1 MSKLSLTASLFCAL
15 FSNKLLAV
23 EKHLVYSPQNIA
35 VFEVRFF
42 DMNDGPFM
50 DDWPTPAASTWDL
63 NQQQKAKIL
72 EAMRYW
78 AGIITPQPGE
88 LPAIVNVGTFDDV
101 NAAGLSEVVSD
112 GVTSITQ
119 LQGGL
124 NGINTGELSFGS
136 HAQFV
141 IGKMDFYPGPWR
153 PSQLPR
159 IGQTDLVGLA
169 IHELAHGLGISNM
182 VSDQAGTFT
191 PAFAQYTFGG
201 WTSSLRDDNGNPAS
215 PGQTVL
221 CQGCN
226 NPWHPKAFD
235 VRKDKGYFTGDHVNE
250 VLAGAMPG
258 IPVKMLGD
266 YGDVD
271 NNYMSHIELKNSLMS
286 HQNFRNY
293 TTFMEAELA
302 LLQDLGYQ
310 IDRRNFFGYSLYGDG
325 KTLINRHG
333 YFLRDG
339 NKGIYKEGEYN
350 TASLGVGL
358 HVYGSHNRIY
368 QQADLLTSG
377 AGAAGIRVDGQ
388 NNTLFIEPGTRV
400 HANGLNARGVLFAYG
415 KNHNLIQRGEVQ
427 SLGMNGIAL
436 DVDFGNNLVGNDIDY
451 RGSWMHY
458 VNGYAAPLLAELQGA
473 LVDNVD
479 ISGQL
484 AGKRAAIFIS
494 PNALVNNI
502 NILNGARIAGNIYSN
517 YNQRDALGR
526 PRLTALSFGRLAD
539 KDGRATGLPD
549 PHFRLNY
556 QGNIQ
561 GLDSFAVSAQG
572 GTAVL
577 TGSHK
582 LYSLRIAPQ
591 AALAGYSDYTLHQDG
606 AFINEGLLIPGTTLD
621 KISIAGH
628 YQQSETG
635 ELRLGFNGS
644 GRHDT
649 LAVDGYAE
657 LNGRL
662 TLIPQR
668 DWYAESWRIDS
679 QDLLKTASRSGQFS
693 DINGVLQSP
702 TLTLTRVPDGHDEW
716 QLRMMRASD
725 AYSRYART
733 SNESEVGKAL
743 DQIVSQARPGIQQL
757 YRTLDFSSADGNSV
771 SRALRQLSPGA
782 YSAMYASSL
791 QREQQI
797 ANIISEPHTIP
808 SRIKPGEDEWRS
820 FAIPFGGSFW
830 QQQRDNTVGYNAK
843 SYGLIF
849 GADKRNGENDS
860 LVYGFHGAIGGQ
872 SVSLKAPD
880 SGTGKTTA
888 FNLGLHARYGFAQPE
903 GGYLFGNA
911 RVGVEDGWLERRVRV
926 DDYSANHKSS
936 WTGTTGSVMSGGGYR
951 FALNENISAGPM
963 ASLNYS
969 VLHRGSLTE
978 SGDKGSRLQL
988 DSSTFHSLQSSI
1000 GLTTHASYALS
1011 SGSVVT
1017 AGLQLA
1023 WNHELL
1029 DTSLSQTASFA
1040 DYGAARFKHRAEV
1053 TGRNSMGIKTVAS
1066 YQLNKTVELG
1076 AGVSS
1081 ELFRSGYDSLSGNIS
1096 VSWRF

>member
-159 IGQTDLVGLA
+159 IGQTDLVGVA

-191 PAFAQYTFGG
+191 PAFAQYPFGG
-201 WTSSLRDDNGNPAS
+201 WTSSLRDDNGNPAH

-258 IPVKMLGD
+258 IPVKMLDD

-325 KTLINRHG
+325 KTLINQHG

-339 NKGIYKEGEYN
+339 N
-350 TASLGVGL
+350 
-358 HVYGSHNRIY
+358 
-368 QQADLLTSG
+368 
-377 AGAAGIRVDGQ
+377 
-388 NNTLFIEPGTRV
+388 
-400 HANGLNARGVLFAYG
+400 NARGVLFAYG

-458 VNGYAAPLLAELQGA
+458 VNGYAAPLLTELQGA

-494 PNALVNNI
+494 PNALVNNM

-572 GTAVL
+572 GTTVL

-797 ANIISEPHTIP
+797 ANIISEPHAIP
-808 SRIKPGEDEWRS
+808 SRIKP
-820 FAIPFGGSFW
+820 
-830 QQQRDNTVGYNAK
+830 VK
-843 SYGLIF
+843 
-849 GADKRNGENDS
+849 
-860 LVYGFHGAIGGQ
+860 
-872 SVSLKAPD
+872 
-880 SGTGKTTA
+880 
-888 FNLGLHARYGFAQPE
+888 
-903 GGYLFGNA
+903 
-911 RVGVEDGWLERRVRV
+911 
-926 DDYSANHKSS
+926 
-936 WTGTTGSVMSGGGYR
+936 
-951 FALNENISAGPM
+951 
-963 ASLNYS
+963 
-969 VLHRGSLTE
+969 
-978 SGDKGSRLQL
+978 
-988 DSSTFHSLQSSI
+988 
-1000 GLTTHASYALS
+1000 
-1011 SGSVVT
+1011 
-1017 AGLQLA
+1017 
-1023 WNHELL
+1023 
-1029 DTSLSQTASFA
+1029 
-1040 DYGAARFKHRAEV
+1040 
-1053 TGRNSMGIKTVAS
+1053 
-1066 YQLNKTVELG
+1066 
-1076 AGVSS
+1076 AGVLCKS
-1081 ELFRSGYDSLSGNIS
+1081 LFQRNCFLSP
-1096 VSWRF
+1096 VT